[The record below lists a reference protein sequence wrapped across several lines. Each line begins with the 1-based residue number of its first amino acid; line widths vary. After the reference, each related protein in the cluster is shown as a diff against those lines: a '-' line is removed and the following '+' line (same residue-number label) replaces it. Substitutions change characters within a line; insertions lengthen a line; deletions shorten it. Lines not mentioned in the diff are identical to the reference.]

1 MTGDALTLI
10 ITRMTEARTPP
21 SDMPPPPRW
30 LVWLTAVSVSL
41 AVLSL
46 LALLWGRWGLVASMT
61 STLMRYCF

>member
-1 MTGDALTLI
+1 MTDSH
-10 ITRMTEARTPP
+10 TPT
-21 SDMPPPPRW
+21 SDLPPPPRW

-61 STLMRYCF
+61 SELMKYCF